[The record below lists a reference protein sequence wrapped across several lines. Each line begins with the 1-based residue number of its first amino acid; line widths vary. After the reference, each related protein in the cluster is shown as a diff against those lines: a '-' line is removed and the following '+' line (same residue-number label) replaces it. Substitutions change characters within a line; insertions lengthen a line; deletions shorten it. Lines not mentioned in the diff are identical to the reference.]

1 MRIIAFAASLICLHS
16 SIAVAAQAS
25 SGEPIIQMGI
35 FGSRADGS
43 SVSAAY
49 DTEPS
54 LDSRVYASRQ
64 LCQLGA
70 GYREVPAWAMHG
82 WRFSGRVV
90 SKTVEEALVQVTW
103 QRTLDYG
110 NDLGLP
116 EHSVQLKVRA
126 GDRVPL
132 DTVAAPPDSP
142 CPVTVSFEVRFEE
155 RRGSATRAFGRGGVL
170 SGSAARGPDGTGVGG
185 DRVST
190 GPGGL
195 SAGPNGD
202 RGSWMQVHLWLVHT
216 APDRKDE
223 VVHQLVRA
231 PREGADFAF
240 APISIDTP
248 RGAVVVQVGGSFGIA
263 DGQFIFV
270 TNRSLKYLSQAA
282 RDSAPSSEGT
292 GRTVNAMPGSA
303 DVLSFE
309 LPPIPGPGG
318 AAPLP
323 NQLSVRVQMTR

>member
-1 MRIIAFAASLICLHS
+1 MRIITLTASLICLQS
-16 SIAVAAQAS
+16 SIAGAQTPPDAP
-25 SGEPIIQMGI
+25 GVQIGI
-35 FGSRADGS
+35 FGSREDGS
-43 SVSAAY
+43 SASAAY

-54 LDSRVYASRQ
+54 LGSHVYASRQ

-70 GYREVPAWAMHG
+70 GSREVPAWAVHA

-90 SKTVEEALVQVTW
+90 SKTAEEAVVQVTW
-103 QRTLDYG
+103 QRTLDSG
-110 NDLGLP
+110 TDLGLP
-116 EHSVQLKVRA
+116 EHSVQMKVRA

-132 DTVAAPPDSP
+132 DTVAAPLDSP
-142 CPVTVSFEVRFEE
+142 CPITVSFEVRFEE
-155 RRGSATRAFGRGGVL
+155 RRGSASRVFGRGGVV
-170 SGSAARGPDGTGVGG
+170 SGSAARATDGTSVGG
-185 DRVST
+185 DRVAT
-190 GPGGL
+190 GAGGL
-195 SAGPNGD
+195 TAGLGST

-248 RGAVVVQVGGSFGIA
+248 RGSVVVQVSGSFGVA

-270 TNRSLKYLSQAA
+270 TNRSVKHVSQ
-282 RDSAPSSEGT
+282 RDQKPPASEGT
-292 GRTVNAMPGSA
+292 GRTVNAMPGPA

-309 LPPIPGPGG
+309 LPPIAGPGG

-323 NQLSVRVQMTR
+323 NQLSVRVQVSR